1 MKHFKK
7 EWEGSDN
14 ILTSIGKNLKAL
26 RSAKKLTQQQAA
38 DLMGISRST
47 ISNYEIDRRRP
58 SLAELEKFAEFY
70 GVGLDFFGIASRN
83 EIFDILARAKTVF
96 ENESIPKEKKDDL
109 YFELMKLYVN
119 VTEQRK
125 K

>member
-1 MKHFKK
+1 M
-7 EWEGSDN
+7 
-14 ILTSIGKNLKAL
+14 TSIGKNLKAL
-26 RSAKKLTQQQAA
+26 RNAKKLTQQQAA

-70 GVGLDFFGIASRN
+70 GVGLDFFGIASKN

-96 ENESIPKEKKDDL
+96 ENDSIPKEKKDDL

-119 VTEQRK
+119 VTEQAK
-125 K
+125 KN